1 MLYLEVIFLYGN
13 VLLCRCFLR
22 LNGLTYAL
30 DRVINL
36 YCHAKMLVVF
46 TKVCRIRMIKC
57 RDVNRWFLFGFS
69 TSQQPACIAISGMTL
84 HRKRDY

>member
-1 MLYLEVIFLYGN
+1 MLYLEVIFLYGC

-46 TKVCRIRMIKC
+46 TKVCRIRMIKYLGGNGGFFP
-57 RDVNRWFLFGFS
+57 RHNNLLASLF
-69 TSQQPACIAISGMTL
+69 PV
-84 HRKRDY
+84 

>member
-1 MLYLEVIFLYGN
+1 MLYLEVIFLYGG

-57 RDVNRWFLFGFS
+57 RWLRFGFS
-69 TSQQPACIAISGMTL
+69 TSQQPACIADTAPESRLLIT
-84 HRKRDY
+84 